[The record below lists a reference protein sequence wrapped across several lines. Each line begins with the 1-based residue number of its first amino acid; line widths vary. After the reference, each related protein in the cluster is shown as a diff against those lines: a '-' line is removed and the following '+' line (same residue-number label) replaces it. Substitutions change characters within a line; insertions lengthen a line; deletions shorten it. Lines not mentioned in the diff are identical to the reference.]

1 MIQVQKAISNK
12 DIKRFVEFPFKLY
25 KNSKYWVPPIISEEI
40 NIFNSDINPALKIST
55 VSLYLAI
62 KDNVVVGRIAVI
74 INSIEVN
81 EKKIKKIRF
90 GWFDVIDD
98 LNVTKK
104 LIDKVNEIGKENNLE
119 YMEGPIGFSN
129 LDKVGVL
136 TYGFDKISTMIT
148 WYNHPYYS
156 SHFEKLNFKVEKQ
169 YLEKKFS
176 FKDIDKDYY
185 SKMSRIIQRRYD
197 FNAVTFNNTEDVLN
211 YVNEM
216 FDLFNKSY
224 SKLSSFVE
232 INEDQKEYIKDKFL
246 RYLNPKFITFVFDNK
261 NNIIGF
267 AIIMPSFAKALQKM
281 KGKLYPFRFFHLIKA
296 RKHVKNVTL
305 YLIGIDPDHQNK
317 GVTAILFNSLIQTL
331 RGKGIEDCY
340 RTPELIENDAIDKIW
355 KNFKPV
361 LRKKRCTYR
370 KMLK

>member
-1 MIQVQKAISNK
+1 MIQIEEVKNNSDLK
-12 DIKRFVEFPFKLY
+12 KFVKFPFKLY
-25 KNSKYWVPPIISEEI
+25 KDSKYWVPPIINEEI
-40 NIFNSDINPALKIST
+40 NIFNSDINPVLKISS
-55 VSLYLAI
+55 VSLYMAV
-62 KDNVVVGRIAVI
+62 KDNEVVGRIAAI

-81 EKKIKKIRF
+81 KQKIKKIRF

-104 LIDKVNEIGKENNLE
+104 LINKVIKIGKANNLE
-119 YMEGPIGFSN
+119 YMEGPMGFSN

-136 TYGFDKISTMIT
+136 THGFDEIGTMIT

-176 FKDIDKDYY
+176 FKNIDIDYY

-197 FNAVTFNNTEDVLN
+197 FKAVTFNKTEDVLIN
-211 YVNEM
+211 VNEM

-232 INEDQKEYIKDKFL
+232 INDDQKEYIKDKFL
-246 RYLNPKFITFVFDNK
+246 RYLNPKYITFVFDKK

-267 AIIMPSFAKALQKM
+267 AIVMPSFAKALQKM
-281 KGKLYPFRFFHLIKA
+281 KGNLYPFGFFHLIKA
-296 RKHVKNVTL
+296 RKHVKNVSL
-305 YLIGIDPDHQNK
+305 YLIGIDPEHHNK
-317 GVTAILFNSLIQTL
+317 GVTAILFNSLIQNL
-331 RGKGIEDCY
+331 IGKGIEDCY
-340 RTPELIENDAIDKIW
+340 RTPELIENEAIDKIW

-361 LRKKRCTYR
+361 LRKKRCTYKKALR
-370 KMLK
+370 